1 MRTIKFTADLEPV
14 PFPRPASNGKRR
26 YNPPRYSTFK
36 DVIGHLAKIAMK
48 GQAPFTG
55 AIKLTAD
62 VYVKRE
68 PTSLNS
74 GDWDNHG
81 KAISD
86 ALSKIVYGDDRQIV
100 DGHIRLFKGE
110 PKIIICVE
118 ELTNGNDT

>member
-1 MRTIKFTADLEPV
+1 MIKFTADLEPV
-14 PFPRPASNGKRR
+14 PFPRPSTNGKRR

>member
-1 MRTIKFTADLEPV
+1 MIKFTADLELV
-14 PFPRPASNGKRR
+14 PFKRTLCSGKRR
-26 YNPPRYSTFK
+26 YNDPRYTMSK
-36 DVIGHLAKIAMK
+36 DILAHLAKIAMK
-48 GQAPFTG
+48 GRQPLTG

-110 PKIIICVE
+110 PKVIIEVE
-118 ELTNGNDT
+118 EVL